1 MALKISILGCNSAKP
16 SISRFTTAQVLHAAT
31 KNYVI
36 DCGEGIQIRL
46 KQLKIKSSKIEQ
58 IFISHLHGDH
68 FYGLPGLINSFNLN
82 GRVKP
87 LMIFGPVGLQEFINT
102 LTTIGALY
110 LNFELNII
118 ELDASV
124 SAKIYEDHIL
134 EVISFPLKHRVP
146 TTGFLFRE
154 KIKGRKLIKAF
165 IIEKELT
172 VDEIKILKQGTN
184 VLREDGTLL
193 EARLLTHDPVPGR
206 SYAFCSDTIYDED
219 IIQHIQHVD
228 TLYHEATYLQDLKEK
243 ARERGHSTAGEA
255 ALIAKKAG
263 VKKLILGHYSSRYK
277 DIRKFRTEAQSIFPN
292 VELADD
298 GKVFSI

>member
-1 MALKISILGCNSAKP
+1 MALRLSILGCNSAKP
-16 SISRFTTAQVLHAAT
+16 SISRFTTAQVLHAET

-46 KQLKIKSSKIEQ
+46 KQLKIKSSKIDQ

-68 FYGLPGLINSFNLN
+68 FFGLPGLINSLNLN
-82 GRVKP
+82 GRIKP
-87 LMIFGPVGLQEFINT
+87 LMIFGPVGLQKFIDS
-102 LTTIGALY
+102 LMSLGALY
-110 LNFELNII
+110 LNFELNIT
-118 ELDASV
+118 ELNANISD
-124 SAKIYEDHIL
+124 KIFEDDII

-154 KIKGRKLIKAF
+154 KSKERKLIKSF
-165 IIEKELT
+165 IREKGLT
-172 VDEIKILKQGTN
+172 IDEIKSLKGGAN

-193 EARLLTHDPVPGR
+193 EVRLLTHKPTPGR

-219 IIQHIQHVD
+219 IIKYIEQVD
-228 TLYHEATYLQDLKEK
+228 TLYHESTYLEDLKDK
-243 ARERGHSTAGEA
+243 AHERGHSTAGEA

-263 VKKLILGHYSSRYK
+263 AKKLILGHYSSRYK
-277 DIRKFRTEAQSIFPN
+277 DIRNFEMEAQKIFSN
-292 VELADD
+292 VELAED